1 MASHPKVLLVE
12 DSEVQARLILG
23 QLAGEPYEIRH
34 VTTVKAALAELGR
47 PGIAAILLDLQLP
60 DDNGLTVLTHAS
72 ETSLPLSVIVTTGN
86 DQVSTAVAAMRLGAF
101 DYLVKPLDPERL
113 KTSLRNAVERTE
125 LHRLVSRY
133 RNGYGSGRFEEFIG
147 ASPAMQAVY
156 RAIESCAPS
165 TATVFITGESGT
177 GKELCARAVH
187 RLSPRR
193 DNPLVTLNCAAIPK
207 ELLES
212 EIFGHVKGAFTGA
225 VADRDGAAARANGGT
240 LFLDEICEMPIELQS
255 KLLRF
260 VQSGSFQKVGASRP
274 QTVDVRF
281 VCATNRDPWQEV
293 EGGRFREDLYYRL
306 HVIPIALPA
315 LRDRGDDVLALA
327 NETLRKAAEE
337 ESKTFARIA
346 PEAEALLLAYS
357 WPGNVRELQ
366 NMVRRIVVMNDGD
379 TVTPA
384 MIPPLSRGTGT
395 RTPAATPATDHG
407 EELLSAGG
415 PTPATPDEER
425 IQPLWQVE
433 KQAIEQAIAV
443 SGGNVTRAARRLGI
457 NASTIYR
464 KRQSWDRRAAG
475 SPA

>member
-1 MASHPKVLLVE
+1 MAPQPKVLLVE

-23 QLAGEPYEIRH
+23 QLAGQPYEIRH

-47 PGIAAILLDLQLP
+47 SDVAAILLDLQLP
-60 DDNGLTVLTHAS
+60 DDNGLTVLTHAMDRRM
-72 ETSLPLSVIVTTGN
+72 PLSVIVATGN
-86 DQVSTAVAAMRLGAF
+86 DQVATAVAAMRLGAF
-101 DYLVKPLDPERL
+101 DYLVKPVETERL
-113 KTSLRNAVERTE
+113 RASLRNAIERTE

-133 RNGYGSGRFEEFIG
+133 RNGHGSGRFEAFIG

-177 GKELCARAVH
+177 GKELCARAIH
-187 RLSPRR
+187 NLSPRR
-193 DNPLVTLNCAAIPK
+193 DKPLITLNCAAIPR

-225 VADRDGAAARANGGT
+225 IAERNGAAARADGGT
-240 LFLDEICEMPIELQS
+240 LFLDEICEMPTELQS

-260 VQSGSFQKVGASRP
+260 VQSGSFQKVGTSRP

-293 EGGRFREDLYYRL
+293 QAGRFREDLYYRL
-306 HVIPIALPA
+306 HVIPIGLPA
-315 LRDRGDDVLALA
+315 LRDRGDDILVLAG
-327 NETLRKAAEE
+327 ETLRKAAEE
-337 ESKTFARIA
+337 ESKDFARFA
-346 PEAEALLLAYS
+346 PDAEARLLAYP

-366 NMVRRIVVMNDGD
+366 NLVRRIVVMNDGD
-379 TVTPA
+379 TVTSA
-384 MIPPLSRGTGT
+384 MIPPLSRDPW
-395 RTPAATPATDHG
+395 TPAPAPSTAAAPGSNGHSTPASPDG
-407 EELLSAGG
+407 EA
-415 PTPATPDEER
+415 

-433 KQAIEQAIAV
+433 KQAIERAIAF
-443 SGGNVTRAARRLGI
+443 SGGNVTRAARMLGI

-464 KRQSWDRRAAG
+464 KRLDWRRRIGAR
-475 SPA
+475 PA